1 MSKPSAGEGFP
12 GRIGF
17 GLLFG
22 LLVVGLLPYF
32 LSFFVLWLVYAAIV
46 LPLCFVFLGLGWLA
60 GWRPTGHKWK
70 KSKEQAEA
78 EALIAE
84 LDEAERRQRIKDEE
98 ADWAK
103 RQAALEDAE
112 RRQRTAEVLAE
123 ARDNLTFTTP
133 DEARGDAV
141 DRLRQTFPG
150 ANLVEEDDHQE
161 DDNLPVT
168 EPDTEDKDGL
178 IPF

>member
-12 GRIGF
+12 SRIGF

-32 LSFFVLWLVYAAIV
+32 LGFFVLWLVYAAIV
-46 LPLCFVFLGLGWLA
+46 VPLCLVFLGLGWFA

-84 LDEAERRQRIKDEE
+84 RDD

-112 RRQRTAEVLAE
+112 RRQRWAEIRARE
-123 ARDNLTFTTP
+123 ARDNLTFATP
-133 DEARGDAV
+133 DEVGGDAA
-141 DRLRQTFPG
+141 DRLRQAFPG
-150 ANLVEEDDHQE
+150 ADLVEEDDHRE
-161 DDNLPVT
+161 DDDL
-168 EPDTEDKDGL
+168 PDTEDKDGPV
-178 IPF
+178 PF